1 MASPAPAEAAMPRR
15 APVPARAIVAHEETP
30 AAVVT
35 ATPPEGAEHAET
47 GDVEA
52 GDPEPVPSAAGSV
65 AGDTDEPA
73 LDDATAAAPE
83 ERRLSPATE
92 PVLTTARVEG
102 RAAPVVAPAASEVES
117 TAPAEVL
124 DSPDSPPP
132 AGVNPQH
139 PVPVRAADA
148 ASPASQANARAELV
162 ASRPT
167 LETLGAHVVRSVR
180 LGVRGEDTVL
190 RLRLVPETLGEV
202 KVEIT
207 SGGSR
212 MALRLT
218 AENAAVRQVLEDQS
232 PQLRHSLAQQG
243 FDLSELIVTDNG
255 AQDWRGGRDLDH
267 AAFSQSGPQAR
278 RAGED
283 APTAPAAAVR
293 RTAPHAGTLNL
304 FI

>member
-1 MASPAPAEAAMPRR
+1 MSRR
-15 APVPARAIVAHEETP
+15 APVPARAIVAHGEAP
-30 AAVVT
+30 VAVVM
-35 ATPPEGAEHAET
+35 ANPPDGAEHAEAVDVET
-47 GDVEA
+47 GDTEDA
-52 GDPEPVPSAAGSV
+52 PGAAGSV
-65 AGDTDEPA
+65 AGYVDEPA
-73 LDDATAAAPE
+73 MDDVASAAPA

-92 PVLTTARVEG
+92 PVLTAARVEG
-102 RAAPVVAPAASEVES
+102 YAAPVVAPAASEVES
-117 TAPAEVL
+117 TVPAEAL

-132 AGVNPQH
+132 AGVNPQQ

-148 ASPASQANARAELV
+148 ASPASQAHARAELV
-162 ASRPT
+162 SSRPT

-180 LGVRGEDTVL
+180 LGVHGEDTVI

-212 MALRLT
+212 MALRMT

-267 AAFSQSGPQAR
+267 AAFNQSGPQTR

-293 RTAPHAGTLNL
+293 RTAPHAGALNL